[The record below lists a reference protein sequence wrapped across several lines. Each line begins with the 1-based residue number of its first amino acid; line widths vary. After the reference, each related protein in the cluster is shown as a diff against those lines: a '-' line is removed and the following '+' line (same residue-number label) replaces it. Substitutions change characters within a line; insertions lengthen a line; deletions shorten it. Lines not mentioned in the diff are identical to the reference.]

1 MAVSGEVKVH
11 LVVEVEDEVVVLDPV
26 RVDFVYVAIVGIEKL
41 ISKGNPCTN
50 LKCAK
55 CGATMTREG

>member
-41 ISKGNPCTN
+41 ISKGN
-50 LKCAK
+50 LV
-55 CGATMTREG
+55 RI